1 MLNSY
6 MLNENITLT
15 NEYTKSLENGSNN
28 IPIFFLQDSGATAMH
43 LAAYKKHLGTLE
55 ALVASGADVDLVND
69 LGNTPLHD
77 AVSNGQLLVVG
88 KLVGLGASASKK
100 NRRGDAQALEKT
112 PLLTLLV
119 RFQEFLYNS
128 SDDCGPT
135 TESSWKNSL
144 S

>member
-1 MLNSY
+1 
-6 MLNENITLT
+6 
-15 NEYTKSLENGSNN
+15 
-28 IPIFFLQDSGATAMH
+28 MH

-100 NRRGDAQALEKT
+100 NKKGETPQDLLEKT
-112 PLLTLLV
+112 PAVKLFSVVNTGG
-119 RFQEFLYNS
+119 
-128 SDDCGPT
+128 DKT
-135 TESSWKNSL
+135 
-144 S
+144 